1 MPDSIG
7 WMFEESSS
15 LGIVNNDNAA
25 VARFN
30 GSIKT
35 FLREAIQNSADALW
49 PRVED
54 NLPNVEINIKIRK
67 LTGRKKTE
75 FLKSLGWD
83 DLKEHLDAVANSD
96 SNIDALNIQI
106 TEALKLLEKG
116 LFLISIED
124 FNTSAYLAK
133 NL

>member
-49 PRVED
+49 PRV
-54 NLPNVEINIKIRK
+54 
-67 LTGRKKTE
+67 
-75 FLKSLGWD
+75 
-83 DLKEHLDAVANSD
+83 
-96 SNIDALNIQI
+96 
-106 TEALKLLEKG
+106 
-116 LFLISIED
+116 
-124 FNTSAYLAK
+124 
-133 NL
+133 

>member
-7 WMFEESSS
+7 WNFEESSS

-54 NLPNVEINIKIRK
+54 NLSSVEINIKIRK
-67 LTGRKKTE
+67 LTGRKKIVKKLNYR
-75 FLKSLGWD
+75 LK
-83 DLKEHLDAVANSD
+83 N
-96 SNIDALNIQI
+96 
-106 TEALKLLEKG
+106 
-116 LFLISIED
+116 
-124 FNTSAYLAK
+124 
-133 NL
+133 

>member
-7 WMFEESSS
+7 WNFEESSS

-54 NLPNVEINIKIRK
+54 NLSSVEINIKIRK

-75 FLKSLGWD
+75 FLKSLGGNE
-83 DLKEHLDAVANSD
+83 LKEQLEGELICSD
-96 SNIDALNIQI
+96 I
-106 TEALKLLEKG
+106 TQP
-116 LFLISIED
+116 
-124 FNTSAYLAK
+124 LAK
-133 NL
+133 GVEDCLGVLEWGFVWDSVG

>member
-1 MPDSIG
+1 M
-7 WMFEESSS
+7 
-15 LGIVNNDNAA
+15 
-25 VARFN
+25 
-30 GSIKT
+30 
-35 FLREAIQNSADALW
+35 REAIQNSADALW

-54 NLPNVEINIKIRK
+54 NLPSVEINIKIRK

-75 FLKSLGWD
+75 FLKSLGWN

-116 LFLISIED
+116 LF
-124 FNTSAYLAK
+124 
-133 NL
+133 